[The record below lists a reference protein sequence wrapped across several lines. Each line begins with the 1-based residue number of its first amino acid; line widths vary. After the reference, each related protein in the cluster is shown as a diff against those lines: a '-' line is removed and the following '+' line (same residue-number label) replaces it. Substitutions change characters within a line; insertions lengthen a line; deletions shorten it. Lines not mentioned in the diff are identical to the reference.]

1 MWVYILTNTKD
12 ILSMETLTTD
22 LQVAQIIIVRILV
35 SFVLG
40 VIIGIERGISH
51 KTVGF
56 RTLSLVCVGSTAF
69 TLVSMYGFQ
78 GVDAAR
84 VAAQIVTGIGFLG
97 AGAILH
103 RGYVTKG
110 LTTAAA
116 LWVTAAVG
124 MACGA
129 GMFILAFILTLM
141 SLILLWVLKPFKIH
155 LDQMLDTQGDNGN
168 GNGNGKNGKSKKKKN
183 KNKVLVETEY

>member
-1 MWVYILTNTKD
+1 
-12 ILSMETLTTD
+12 METLTTD
-22 LQVAQIIIVRILV
+22 LQVAQIIIIRILV

-56 RTLSLVCVGSTAF
+56 RTLSLVCVGSAGF
-69 TLVSMYGFQ
+69 TLISIYGFQ
-78 GVDAAR
+78 GVDTAR

-103 RGYVTKG
+103 RGYITKG

-124 MACGA
+124 MACGT
-129 GMFILAFILTLM
+129 GMFILAFIITLM
-141 SLILLWVLKPFKIH
+141 ALILLWVLKPFKIH
-155 LDQMLDTQGDNGN
+155 LDRMLDTQNGSD
-168 GNGNGKNGKSKKKKN
+168 GKSKKKKN
-183 KNKVLVETEY
+183 KEAAIEE

>member
-1 MWVYILTNTKD
+1 
-12 ILSMETLTTD
+12 METLTTD
-22 LQVAQIIIVRILV
+22 LQIAQIIILRIVV
-35 SFVLG
+35 SFILG

-56 RTLSLVCVGSTAF
+56 RTISLVCVGSAGF
-69 TLVSMYGFQ
+69 TILSIYGF
-78 GVDAAR
+78 GDASTLDPSR

-103 RGYVTKG
+103 RGYITKG

-124 MACGA
+124 MACGT
-129 GMFILAFILTLM
+129 GMFVLAFIMTLI

-155 LDQMLDTQGDNGN
+155 LDRTLDTQNENGS
-168 GNGNGKNGKSKKKKN
+168 GKRKKKSLIEIDEE
-183 KNKVLVETEY
+183 V

>member
-1 MWVYILTNTKD
+1 
-12 ILSMETLTTD
+12 METLTTD
-22 LQVAQIIIVRILV
+22 LQVAQTIIIRILI

-40 VIIGIERGISH
+40 VIVGIERGISN
-51 KTVGF
+51 KAVGF
-56 RTLSLVCVGSTAF
+56 RTLSLVCVGSTAY
-69 TLVSMYGFQ
+69 TLVSIYGFE
-78 GVDAAR
+78 GVDTSR

-110 LTTAAA
+110 LTTATA
-116 LWVTAAVG
+116 LWVTAAIG

-155 LDQMLDTQGDNGN
+155 LDRILDDGN
-168 GNGNGKNGKSKKKKN
+168 GTTRKKRSRIQTDD
-183 KNKVLVETEY
+183 EF

>member
-1 MWVYILTNTKD
+1 
-12 ILSMETLTTD
+12 METLTTD
-22 LQVAQIIIVRILV
+22 LQIAQIIILRIVV
-35 SFVLG
+35 SFILG

-56 RTLSLVCVGSTAF
+56 RTISLVCVGSAGF
-69 TLVSMYGFQ
+69 TILSIYGF
-78 GVDAAR
+78 GDASTLDPSR

-103 RGYVTKG
+103 RGYITKG

-124 MACGA
+124 MACGT
-129 GMFILAFILTLM
+129 GMFVLAFIMTLM

-155 LDQMLDTQGDNGN
+155 LDRTLDTQNGN
-168 GNGNGKNGKSKKKKN
+168 GSGKRKKKSLIEIDEE
-183 KNKVLVETEY
+183 V